1 MEHPTDTSKIDQYC
15 EVSDERVVERGVNT
29 VQEYNIEEVYA
40 RSRGYCRR
48 FHEC

>member
-1 MEHPTDTSKIDQYC
+1 MEYTTDTIKADQYG
-15 EVSDERVVERGVNT
+15 EVSDERGTERGVNT

-48 FHEC
+48 FHEY